1 MHAHVLRRLL
11 ILLLALTGIALLWNQ
26 FGMTSTM
33 VIDAR
38 SPYAMTALDDRQNAG
53 GKSVGSVSHA
63 GGVLGMDCDLR
74 AGYEWAFCELR
85 LEFAKAPHGID
96 LSRYESMRLWVTATG
111 PEAQQ
116 RVRIYVRNF
125 NPKYS
130 KVGVAESE
138 KVDQLI
144 YEPSVYPAGYE
155 VPLSRFSVSQWWI
168 DEHPMTLDLEA
179 PDFRN
184 ATTLSFSTGPRVEPG
199 LHTIR
204 IERIELSGKFIP
216 TSTFRLGII
225 AVWMLSVFGY
235 LVIDSLL
242 KRKQLRLS
250 AASQTSLQRLNE
262 SLRLETRSLAE
273 IARTDPLTGALNRK
287 GLADELMRIVRLGE
301 GQTFPMSL
309 VFIDIDHFKHIND
322 TLGHDA
328 GDQVIRGLVQL
339 VRSAVQRDD
348 LFARWGGEEFLLV
361 FRDTPG
367 AKGRDIAERLRERIA
382 TASWGGGVRVT
393 CSFGVAEW
401 HRGEDLNDGIKRA
414 DEAMY
419 RAKQNGRD
427 RVEIEMENDGLGSL
441 HAPPPGGSTDS
452 LRAAERS
459 PA

>member
-1 MHAHVLRRLL
+1 MHARVLRRLL
-11 ILLLALTGIALLWNQ
+11 IILLALTGIALLWNQ

-38 SPYAMTALDDRQNAG
+38 SPYAAEALDDRANQGGRSVATVTRAG
-53 GKSVGSVSHA
+53 GA
-63 GGVLGMDCDLR
+63 LGMDCDLR

-85 LEFAKAPHGID
+85 LEFAKEPHGLD
-96 LSRYESMRLWVTATG
+96 LSRYDSMRLWVTATG

-125 NPKYS
+125 DPAYS

-144 YEPSVYPAGYE
+144 YEPSAYPQGYE
-155 VPLSRFSVSQWWI
+155 VPLSRFTVSQWWI

-184 ATTLSFSTGPRVEPG
+184 ATQIAFSTGPKVEPG
-199 LHTIR
+199 PHTIR
-204 IERIELSGKFIP
+204 IQRIELTGKLIS
-216 TSTFRLGII
+216 TATFRLGII
-225 AVWMLSVFGY
+225 VVWMLSVFGY
-235 LVIDSLL
+235 LVVDSLL
-242 KRKQLRLS
+242 KRNQLRLS
-250 AASQTSLQRLNE
+250 AASQHSLQRLNE

-301 GQTFPMSL
+301 GQTFPMTL
-309 VFIDIDHFKHIND
+309 VFIDIDHFKRIND
-322 TLGHDA
+322 SQGHDA
-328 GDQVIRGLVQL
+328 GDQVIRGLAQL

-367 AKGRDIAERLRERIA
+367 VKGRVIAERLRERIA
-382 TASWGGGVRVT
+382 AATWPGDLSVT

-419 RAKQNGRD
+419 RAKQEGRD
-427 RVEIEMENDGLGSL
+427 RVEIELDTRL
-441 HAPPPGGSTDS
+441 APESQ
-452 LRAAERS
+452 

>member
-1 MHAHVLRRLL
+1 MHARVLRRLL
-11 ILLLALTGIALLWNQ
+11 IVLLALTGIALLWNQ
-26 FGMTSTM
+26 LGMTTTM

-38 SPYAMTALDDRQNAG
+38 SQFPAEVLDDRTTPG
-53 GKSVGSVSHA
+53 GKSVATLSREGDA
-63 GGVLGMDCDLR
+63 LGMDCDLR
-74 AGYEWAFCELR
+74 AGHQWAFCELR
-85 LEFAKAPHGID
+85 LEFAKAPHGLD
-96 LSRYESMRLWVTATG
+96 LSRYDSMRLWVAATG

-125 NPKYS
+125 DPAYS

-144 YEPSVYPAGYE
+144 YEPSVYPQGYE
-155 VPLSRFSVSQWWI
+155 VPLSRFTVSQWWI

-184 ATTLSFSTGPRVEPG
+184 ATQIAFSTGPKVEPG

-204 IERIELSGKFIP
+204 IQRIELSGKAIA

-225 AVWMLSVFGY
+225 AVWMLSVLGY

-242 KRKQLRLS
+242 KRDELRLS
-250 AASQTSLQRLNE
+250 AASQHSLQRLNE

-301 GQTFPMSL
+301 GQTFPMTL
-309 VFIDIDHFKHIND
+309 VFIDIDHFKRIND
-322 TLGHDA
+322 SLGHDT
-328 GDQVIRGLVQL
+328 GDRVIRGLAQL

-367 AKGRDIAERLRERIA
+367 VKGRAIAERLRGRIA
-382 TASWGGGVRVT
+382 SATWPDELRVT

-419 RAKQNGRD
+419 RAKQDGRD
-427 RVEIEMENDGLGSL
+427 RVEIELVTAA
-441 HAPPPGGSTDS
+441 APESQ
-452 LRAAERS
+452 

>member
-1 MHAHVLRRLL
+1 MHARVLRRLL
-11 ILLLALTGIALLWNQ
+11 IILLALTGIALLWNE
-26 FGMTSTM
+26 FGMNSAM

-38 SPYAMTALDDRQNAG
+38 SPYAARALDDRANEG
-53 GKSVGSVSHA
+53 GMSVATVTHDHGA
-63 GGVLGMDCDLR
+63 LGMDCDLR
-74 AGYEWAFCELR
+74 PGYEWAFCELR
-85 LEFAKAPHGID
+85 LEFGKAPNGID
-96 LSRYESMRLWVTATG
+96 LSRYDSMRLWVTATG

-125 NPKYS
+125 DPAYS
-130 KVGVAESE
+130 KVGVDESQ

-155 VPLSRFSVSQWWI
+155 VPLSRFTVSQWWI

-184 ATTLSFSTGPRVEPG
+184 ATQIAFSTGPKVEPG

-204 IERIELSGKFIP
+204 VDRIELNGKLISP
-216 TSTFRLGII
+216 STFRLGII
-225 AVWMLSVFGY
+225 AVWMLSVLGY
-235 LVIDSLL
+235 LVLDSLL
-242 KRKQLRLS
+242 KRNQLRLS
-250 AASQTSLQRLNE
+250 AASQHSLQRLNE

-301 GQTFPMSL
+301 GQTFPMTL
-309 VFIDIDHFKHIND
+309 VFIDIDHFKRIND
-322 TLGHDA
+322 AHGHGT
-328 GDQVIRGLVQL
+328 GDQVIRGLAQL

-367 AKGRDIAERLRERIA
+367 LEGRNIAERLRERIA
-382 TASWGGGVRVT
+382 SAQWPEGLRVT

-419 RAKQNGRD
+419 RAKQEGRD
-427 RVEIEMENDGLGSL
+427 RVEIELETRD
-441 HAPPPGGSTDS
+441 APESQ
-452 LRAAERS
+452 

>member
-1 MHAHVLRRLL
+1 MHARVLRRLL
-11 ILLLALTGIALLWNQ
+11 IVLLALTGVALLWNE
-26 FGMTSTM
+26 FGMNASM

-38 SPYAMTALDDRQNAG
+38 SPYAVRALDDRVNAG
-53 GKSVGSVSHA
+53 GKSVASLTHDHGA
-63 GGVLGMDCDLR
+63 LGLDCDLR

-85 LEFAKAPHGID
+85 LDLGNAPDGID
-96 LSRYESMRLWVTATG
+96 LSRYDSMRLWVKATG

-125 NPKYS
+125 NPAYS
-130 KVGVAESE
+130 KVGVDESQ

-155 VPLSRFSVSQWWI
+155 VPLSRFTVSQWWI

-184 ATTLSFSTGPRVEPG
+184 ATQIAFSTGPRVEPG
-199 LHTIR
+199 PHTIR
-204 IERIELSGKFIP
+204 IERIELNGKLISP
-216 TSTFRLGII
+216 STFRLGII
-225 AVWMLSVFGY
+225 AVWMLSVLGY
-235 LVIDSLL
+235 LVLDSLL
-242 KRKQLRLS
+242 KHNQLRLS
-250 AASQTSLQRLNE
+250 AASQNSLQRLNE

-309 VFIDIDHFKHIND
+309 VFIDIDHFKRVND
-322 TLGHDA
+322 THGHGI
-328 GDQVIRGLVQL
+328 GDQVIHGLAQL

-367 AKGRDIAERLRERIA
+367 IEGRNIAERLRERIA
-382 TASWGGGVRVT
+382 AAQWPDGLRVT

-419 RAKQNGRD
+419 RAKQEGRD
-427 RVEIEMENDGLGSL
+427 RVEIELEMRD
-441 HAPPPGGSTDS
+441 APESQ
-452 LRAAERS
+452 

>member
-1 MHAHVLRRLL
+1 MHARVLRRLL
-11 ILLLALTGIALLWNQ
+11 IVLLALTGIALLWNQ

-38 SPYAMTALDDRQNAG
+38 SPYTVQALDDRVNKG
-53 GKSVGSVSHA
+53 GTSVASVSHA
-63 GGVLGMDCDLR
+63 GGTLGMDCDLR
-74 AGYEWAFCELR
+74 PGYEWAFCELR
-85 LEFAKAPHGID
+85 LGFAKAPHGID
-96 LSRYESMRLWVTATG
+96 LSRYDSMRLWVTATG

-125 NPKYS
+125 DPAYS

-144 YEPSVYPAGYE
+144 YEPSAYPQGYE
-155 VPLSRFSVSQWWI
+155 VPLSRFTVSQWWI

-184 ATTLSFSTGPRVEPG
+184 ATQIAFSTGPRVEPG
-199 LHTIR
+199 AHTIR
-204 IERIELSGKFIP
+204 VERIELTGKLI
-216 TSTFRLGII
+216 SIATFRLGII
-225 AVWMLSVFGY
+225 AVWMLSVLGY
-235 LVIDSLL
+235 LVLDGLL
-242 KRKQLRLS
+242 KRNQLRLS
-250 AASQTSLQRLNE
+250 AASQHSLQRLNE

-287 GLADELMRIVRLGE
+287 GLADELMRIVRQGE
-301 GQTFPMSL
+301 GQTFPMTL
-309 VFIDIDHFKHIND
+309 VFIDIDHFKRIND
-322 TLGHDA
+322 AHGHDT
-328 GDQVIRGLVQL
+328 GDQVIRGLAQL

-367 AKGRDIAERLRERIA
+367 IKGRAIAERLRERIA
-382 TASWGGGVRVT
+382 GARWTDELRVT

-419 RAKQNGRD
+419 RAKQEGRD
-427 RVEIEMENDGLGSL
+427 RVEIELET
-441 HAPPPGGSTDS
+441 HPAPESQ
-452 LRAAERS
+452 

>member
-11 ILLLALTGIALLWNQ
+11 ILLLALTGVALLWNQ

-38 SPYAMTALDDRQNAG
+38 SPYTVKALDDRRNTS
-53 GKSVGSVSHA
+53 GKSVASVSHA
-63 GGVLGMDCDLR
+63 SGMLGLDCDLR

-85 LEFAKAPHGID
+85 LEFARAPRGID
-96 LSRYESMRLWVTATG
+96 LSRYDSIRLWVTATG

-116 RVRIYVRNF
+116 RVRVYVRNF
-125 NPKYS
+125 DPRYS
-130 KVGVAESE
+130 KVGVPDSE

-155 VPLSRFSVSQWWI
+155 VPLSRFTVSQWWI
-168 DEHPMTLDLEA
+168 DEHPMTLELEA

-184 ATTLSFSTGPRVEPG
+184 ATQIAFSTGPKVEPG

-204 IERIELSGKFIP
+204 IERIELIGKLISP
-216 TSTFRLGII
+216 STFRLGII
-225 AVWMLSVFGY
+225 AVWMLSVLGY
-235 LVIDSLL
+235 LVLDGLL

-250 AASQTSLQRLNE
+250 AASQNSLQRLNE

-301 GQTFPMSL
+301 GQTFPMTL
-309 VFIDIDHFKHIND
+309 VFIDIDHFKRIND
-322 TLGHDA
+322 THGHDA
-328 GDQVIRGLVQL
+328 GDRVIHGLAQL

-367 AKGRDIAERLRERIA
+367 VKGRDIAERLRERIA
-382 TASWGGGVRVT
+382 AETWVDGLRVT

-419 RAKQNGRD
+419 RAKQEGRD
-427 RVEIEMENDGLGSL
+427 RVEIELETRD
-441 HAPPPGGSTDS
+441 APESQ
-452 LRAAERS
+452 